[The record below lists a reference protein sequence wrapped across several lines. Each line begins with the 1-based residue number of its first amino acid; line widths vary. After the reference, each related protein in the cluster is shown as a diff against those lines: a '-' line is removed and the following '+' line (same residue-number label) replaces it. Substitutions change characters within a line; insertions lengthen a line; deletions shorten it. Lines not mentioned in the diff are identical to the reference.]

1 MRLSRD
7 PSGRIQP
14 VRILFAEYLER
25 FVNLHAFRGEVHSIQ
40 ETNGERAGPDNQPAV
55 NHDEEDHAK
64 KVSRELSGALVPT
77 AAPDQIVSASHELWK
92 YASFSTAKVHTLH
105 SGEERYLQAT
115 FLARCSAVSVA
126 SWRPPSRPRGSTP
139 PFAPGVSVSG
149 FSISVFIP
157 ERPWIPPDH
166 DYMKKRASE
175 TDLECRG
182 VSIVSDKMSARRGA
196 SQSGQ

>member
-1 MRLSRD
+1 M
-7 PSGRIQP
+7 P
-14 VRILFAEYLER
+14 
-25 FVNLHAFRGEVHSIQ
+25 
-40 ETNGERAGPDNQPAV
+40 
-55 NHDEEDHAK
+55 K
-64 KVSRELSGALVPT
+64 KVSRELSGVFVPT
-77 AAPDQIVSASHELWK
+77 AAPDQIASASMNCGSILPP
-92 YASFSTAKVHTLH
+92 STAKVHTLH

-126 SWRPPSRPRGSTP
+126 SWRPPSRPRGSRP

-166 DYMKKRASE
+166 DDMKKRGSE

-182 VSIVSDKMSARRGA
+182 VSIVSDKTVSARRGA
-196 SQSGQ
+196 SQSGARCASPA